1 MCAPE
6 CRCPWKSEVANLP
19 GASWSYRW
27 LWPSQCE
34 HTQFL
39 IDDLRTPSSIFI
51 YFFKIVLSLTHII
64 FLEYH
69 IIFISPTPL
78 MVMIFQNPCLSDLKD
93 LCSISEV
100 LFRLHLIT
108 MCLVLY
114 LSRRG
119 FLGGG
124 SQEVQY
130 HSHWRWDGFDHAI
143 PVDVNL
149 VSRLGELFSFCTVTF
164 LFDSLCVPSGKVIVC
179 ASYFRW
185 ELCFTSLKAE
195 ELCKLFKILLC
206 DMFLSLIYSVIYVWS
221 YRLMNIYFILCF

>member
-69 IIFISPTPL
+69 IIFISLTPL

-114 LSRRG
+114 LSLRG

-130 HSHWRWDGFDHAI
+130 HSHWRYPLWPCHPCWCELGQQTRGAFQFLYSHV
-143 PVDVNL
+143 PVWL
-149 VSRLGELFSFCTVTF
+149 PLCTF
-164 LFDSLCVPSGKVIVC
+164 GKGHC
-179 ASYFRW
+179 M
-185 ELCFTSLKAE
+185 C
-195 ELCKLFKILLC
+195 
-206 DMFLSLIYSVIYVWS
+206 
-221 YRLMNIYFILCF
+221 FIL